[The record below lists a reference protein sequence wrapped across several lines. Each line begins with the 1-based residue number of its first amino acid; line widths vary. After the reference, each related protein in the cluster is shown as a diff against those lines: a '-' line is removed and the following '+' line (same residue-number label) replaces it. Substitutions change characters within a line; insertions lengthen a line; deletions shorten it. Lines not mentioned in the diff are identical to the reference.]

1 MKASGRNGWKLGIFV
16 SLTAALFISG
26 IYFVGN
32 RQQLFSST
40 FKISGIFRNIDGL
53 QVGNNVRFSGINV
66 GVIQAI
72 TQISD
77 STVQVDMLINEHSR
91 KYIKK
96 NAKAIISSDGLM
108 GNKIMLITPG
118 TSGQPVILN
127 NDFITTSRPI
137 NMDDILWKVKV
148 TSDNAAAITGNL
160 AVITAGIRDGKG
172 TIGKLFMDSAFALT
186 VEQALIN
193 IKQGAGGFKQN
204 MDAASHNFLFRKLT
218 KKKGGEKK

>member
-1 MKASGRNGWKLGIFV
+1 MKPSGRNGWKLGLFV

-40 FKISGIFRNIDGL
+40 FKVSGIFRTIDGL

-72 TQISD
+72 EQISD
-77 STVQVDMLINEHSR
+77 STVEVDMLINEHSR
-91 KYIKK
+91 RFIKK
-96 NAKAIISSDGLM
+96 NAKAIIGSDGLM

-118 TSGQPVILN
+118 TSGEPIIAN
-127 NDFITTSRPI
+127 NDFIATSRPI
-137 NMDDILWKVKV
+137 NMDEILLKVKV
-148 TSDNAAAITGNL
+148 TSDNAAAITDNL
-160 AVITAGIRDGKG
+160 AVITTSIREGKG
-172 TIGKLFMDSAFALT
+172 TIGKLFMDSVFAET
-186 VEQALIN
+186 VGQALIN

-204 MDAASHNFLFRKLT
+204 MDAASHNFLFRKFT
-218 KKKGGEKK
+218 RKKENEKK